1 MTDSTP
7 PPQIPT
13 IRGFLSIAG
22 QQFIGIALGIGVWIM
37 LARILPISEF
47 GEFTAAFGLAMLGG
61 AFANLG
67 LPQYVMMPF
76 RSAISTG
83 DFDIARGL
91 RRVMPWLLVGSGFI
105 AYGVI
110 IGAKEV
116 FGSDCTPRQESVT
129 TVLALLPLTV
139 LMRYLATTAKA
150 HGAPGRAMFLTGPGL
165 YLLIALGL
173 WRAWSRK
180 ADEVCIL
187 DVSTGWVAASLIIC
201 IALWYLNL
209 SVEHDEFKRGKGTV
223 PWRKMFRGS
232 FPFFLSGLGG
242 MLLVQAPFPILG
254 WICDEGRQAAIF
266 AAADRLSKMLLVA
279 YSAGTALFLPLL
291 ADAIQSGNH
300 EHYRRL
306 IRRWFSFVGGSSL
319 LVFGLLALFGH
330 SLLGLYGDAYQASYP
345 ILLVA
350 GTWLLF
356 TVATGIFLRVL
367 QYGGAGM
374 ASTLICVSASVV
386 GVAGMIGLGWIW
398 GAMGVAIAQAV
409 AFIGMYVM
417 LTVKA
422 RTLVQPPRPA

>member
-22 QQFIGIALGIGVWIM
+22 QQFVGIALGIGVWIM

>member
-1 MTDSTP
+1 
-7 PPQIPT
+7 
-13 IRGFLSIAG
+13 
-22 QQFIGIALGIGVWIM
+22 M
-37 LARILPISEF
+37 LARMLPISEF

-91 RRVMPWLLVGSGFI
+91 RRVMPWVLVGSGFT

-187 DVSTGWVAASLIIC
+187 DISTGWVAASLIVC

-209 SVEHDEFKRGKGTV
+209 SVEHDGFKRGKGTV
-223 PWRKMFRGS
+223 PWRKMLRGS

-306 IRRWFSFVGGSSL
+306 IRRWFSLTGGSSVL
-319 LVFGLLALFGH
+319 IFGLLALFGH

-422 RTLVQPPRPA
+422 RTLVQPPKPA

>member
-1 MTDSTP
+1 MPDSTP
-7 PPQIPT
+7 SLQIPS

-22 QQFIGIALGIGVWIM
+22 QQFVGIVLGIGVWIM
-37 LARILPISEF
+37 LARMLPISEF

-91 RRVMPWLLVGSGFI
+91 RRVMPWVLVGSGFT

-187 DVSTGWVAASLIIC
+187 DISTGWVAASLIVC

-209 SVEHDEFKRGKGTV
+209 SVEHDGFKRGKGTV
-223 PWRKMFRGS
+223 PWRKMLRGS

-306 IRRWFSFVGGSSL
+306 IRRWFSLTGGSSVL
-319 LVFGLLALFGH
+319 IFGLLALFGH

-398 GAMGVAIAQAV
+398 GAMGVAIAQAI

-422 RTLVQPPRPA
+422 RTLVQPPKPA